1 MVSVSRPASRAA
13 GHKAKTVHRS
23 VEQSVLLLCII
34 GGLPAGLALL
44 ALSWWQPY
52 SFEVRW
58 TVTTIVLIIWVGSAA
73 LAWGY
78 SKSLENDEWMD
89 EVERLAQQITGLRV
103 FADAEGKMNLALGD
117 VGGEVL
123 VVSQFTL
130 YGDLRKGRRPSWTGA
145 AEPDLAA
152 ERVEAFARALE
163 SRGLRV
169 GRGVFGAHMAVDLL
183 NDGPVTLVL
192 DASEL

>member
-1 MVSVSRPASRAA
+1 MRVVLQRVARASVSVEGERVASI
-13 GHKAKTVHRS
+13 GPGF
-23 VEQSVLLLCII
+23 LLLVGI
-34 GGLPAGLALL
+34 GAKDRDG
-44 ALSWWQPY
+44 
-52 SFEVRW
+52 
-58 TVTTIVLIIWVGSAA
+58 
-73 LAWGY
+73 
-78 SKSLENDEWMD
+78 
-89 EVERLAQQITGLRV
+89 EVERMAGKIASLRV

-169 GRGVFGAHMAVDLL
+169 GRGVFGTHMAVDLL

>member
-1 MVSVSRPASRAA
+1 MRVVLQRVARASVTVEGERVAA
-13 GHKAKTVHRS
+13 VGPGF
-23 VEQSVLLLCII
+23 LLLVGI
-34 GGLPAGLALL
+34 GADDGEG
-44 ALSWWQPY
+44 
-52 SFEVRW
+52 E
-58 TVTTIVLIIWVGSAA
+58 G
-73 LAWGY
+73 
-78 SKSLENDEWMD
+78 
-89 EVERLAQQITGLRV
+89 ERVAEKVAGLRV
-103 FADAEGKMNLALGD
+103 FADADGKMNLALGD

-145 AEPDLAA
+145 AEPGIAA

-169 GRGVFGAHMAVDLL
+169 ARGVFGAHMEVDLL

-192 DASEL
+192 DGAAL